1 MWAEQFVSF
10 LNFFTQPPIPVAFF
24 ISRQKSKYSIFKK
37 FFLLF
42 FCLDTKEPKNQ
53 GKHERSAHFALPTPH
68 IAFSNQIRPYNNELG
83 SFV

>member
-1 MWAEQFVSF
+1 MTKLVVLTCCNPE
-10 LNFFTQPPIPVAFF
+10 AFF
-24 ISRQKSKYSIFKK
+24 ECEA
-37 FFLLF
+37 FFYMF

-68 IAFSNQIRPYNNELG
+68 IAFSNQIRPFNNELG